1 MWLLTHTGDLFDHK
15 PLWLRPGTGHLLGRT
30 SGRSPGGEVVRYI
43 NHKSVSRKHCTIH
56 ISPVKS
62 EDSAHIH
69 TRSEITITDG
79 SKVGTF
85 VNGEAVLK
93 GSKVLDKSAASF
105 TIRLGREYGESFVLE
120 WRDVVFTCGNL
131 TKSQKTK
138 KDPLEEYRAVLES
151 CDVKLVTEYVTNQT
165 SHVVATKRNF
175 TQGLQALLQGKWIIG
190 YAFLEKLGEV
200 SQRRGKDANGEDVV
214 SLLEED
220 YEKYWPKEEEFITPP
235 GSEPVPRMESMM
247 KPDPRRVDMLAHF
260 TFVFLSQAQYDNL
273 MPVVTTGGG
282 KAMLWEVETGVS
294 EVEELLQ
301 HVAELAGVKERRRPR
316 LTQTSGEGGV
326 VVVRLQHRDDEWSVK
341 FLQTMESELGQ
352 RSAEQNEFLDAIL
365 TLTPSDLRKPLPQ
378 ASQQTN
384 GSQTRDASAASRR
397 DVASRRSLDR
407 RDEDLAPTTQ
417 QQQPTPTETP
427 QPIASKMPETSRK
440 KTRHI
445 VTTSRFKG
453 FDDPDPSQFI
463 RPASDSP
470 EPSPAPSVQDVSM
483 DEPSQTL
490 RNTQPNTRKRPAPP
504 EPTAEEEE
512 QAMMESL
519 LPGAAAMKRRKTAAA
534 PGSTAARATPAPEA
548 PATTVRKAKKEKELD
563 IRAALEARRKAED
576 EARAA
581 DEEVLK
587 QQLEGMNIS
596 AISAKVETFAL
607 PARKP
612 PPLRRNA
619 PEDPSERWDPAWN
632 GRKNFKGF
640 RRRGETAPRLQ
651 KVMVSLVECERRGN
665 GLGVEYWVDTT
676 APSTS
681 STLRKSQAS
690 QSQHT
695 GASQSRQS
703 INPSSEDTDPS
714 RFRRRVQA
722 SRQQDEDL
730 QGLQDAGAVMGM
742 GGTPSQTLGTE
753 SQRNGRKRVA
763 EGSAGGVAKKARMV
777 QSRLGA
783 AVDVDEDEDDGLK
796 FRRRKRG

>member
-56 ISPVKS
+56 VSPVKPG
-62 EDSAHIH
+62 DSAHIH

-93 GSKVLDKSAASF
+93 GSKVLDKSAANFS
-105 TIRLGREYGESFVLE
+105 IRLGREYGESFVLE
-120 WRDVVFTCGNL
+120 WRAVVFTCGNL

-138 KDPLEEYRAVLES
+138 KDPLEEYRAALED
-151 CDVKLVTEYVTNQT
+151 CDVKLVTECVANQT

-175 TQGLQALLQGKWIIG
+175 TQGLQALLQGKWVIG

-220 YEKYWPKEEEFITPP
+220 YEQYWPKVEQFITPP
-235 GSEPVPRMESMM
+235 GSEPVPRPETMM
-247 KPDPRRVDMLAHF
+247 KPDPKRVDMLAHF

-282 KAMLWEVETGVS
+282 KAMLWEVDTGVS

-301 HVAELAGVKERRRPR
+301 YVVKLAGVKERRRPR

-326 VVVRLQHRDDEWSVK
+326 VVVRLQHRDDDWSVR
-341 FLQTMESELGQ
+341 FLQAMETELGQ

-365 TLTPSDLRKPLPQ
+365 TVTPSDLCKPLPQ
-378 ASQQTN
+378 LSQQTD
-384 GSQTRDASAASRR
+384 GSQTRNETAASRTT
-397 DVASRRSLDR
+397 APSRRALDDR
-407 RDEDLAPTTQ
+407 EEDPGPTT

-427 QPIASKMPETSRK
+427 QFATSKMPETTRK

-470 EPSPAPSVQDVSM
+470 EPSPAPSIQDVSM

-490 RNTQPNTRKRPAPP
+490 RNTQPNSRKRPAPP

-534 PGSTAARATPAPEA
+534 AGSTSARATPAPEA

-563 IRAALEARRKAED
+563 VRAALEARRKAED

-587 QQLEGMNIS
+587 QQLAGMDIS
-596 AISAKVETFAL
+596 AISARVETFPV

-612 PPLRRNA
+612 PPSRRNA
-619 PEDPSERWDPAWN
+619 TEGPSERWDPAWN

-665 GLGVEYWVDTT
+665 GLGVEYWVDTA

-695 GASQSRQS
+695 GPSQSRQS
-703 INPSSEDTDPS
+703 IIPSSEDTDPS

-722 SRQQDEDL
+722 SRQQDEEL
-730 QGLQDAGAVMGM
+730 QSLHDVGAVMGM

-753 SQRNGRKRVA
+753 SQRNGRKRIA